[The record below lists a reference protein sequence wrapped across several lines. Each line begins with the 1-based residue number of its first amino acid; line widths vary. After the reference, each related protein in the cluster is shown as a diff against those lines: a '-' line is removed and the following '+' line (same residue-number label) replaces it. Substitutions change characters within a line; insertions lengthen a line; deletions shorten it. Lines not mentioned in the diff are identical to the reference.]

1 MANVLASTIAV
12 WGTVHGWGPYGVGE
26 VGERLMLLQIF
37 MGIVAGTGLL
47 LGAAVSER
55 DASARRRR
63 IEHAITQ
70 VLAEASDASTAMLR
84 VLEVIGVQMEWEIG
98 LFWTLDRDSQHLR
111 CTNIW
116 RQPQAA
122 ASSSSAS
129 AAGDRSVSVSGCPA
143 ACGPAARRRG

>member
-1 MANVLASTIAV
+1 M
-12 WGTVHGWGPYGVGE
+12 HGWGPYGVGE

-70 VLAEASDASTAMLR
+70 VLAEASDASTAMMR
-84 VLEVIGVQMEWEIG
+84 VLEAIGLQMEWEVG
-98 LFWTLDRDSQHLR
+98 LFWSLDRGSQHLR
-111 CTNIW
+111 CANVL
-116 RQPQAA
+116 RQPQAP
-122 ASSSSAS
+122 ASEFERLSR
-129 AAGDRSVSVSGCPA
+129 GRSFGLGVGLPGRVWA
-143 ACGPAARRRG
+143 MTRRRG